1 MASAPRR
8 DTQNTST
15 TPNSDSMH
23 ISSTIGTASRTMA
36 RLMLP
41 SVKFWLEPI
50 TASRR
55 EDQMLGVRTWIEV
68 LLSLIRTPGHFEN
81 PVDWR
86 GCRRAAR
93 TTRRQSAIEVFTAV
107 YDPGGK
113 SPFSV
118 PRPGPQCTNLVYWVF
133 MHSAHHH
140 HHRHVWRS
148 AAI

>member
-50 TASRR
+50 TASRK

-68 LLSLIRTPGHFEN
+68 LLSLIKTPGHFEK
-81 PVDWR
+81 PCGLAGLQKSSPSYAASECEWGFHGCLLPR
-86 GCRRAAR
+86 GKKA
-93 TTRRQSAIEVFTAV
+93 F
-107 YDPGGK
+107 
-113 SPFSV
+113 F
-118 PRPGPQCTNLVYWVF
+118 F
-133 MHSAHHH
+133 
-140 HHRHVWRS
+140 
-148 AAI
+148 